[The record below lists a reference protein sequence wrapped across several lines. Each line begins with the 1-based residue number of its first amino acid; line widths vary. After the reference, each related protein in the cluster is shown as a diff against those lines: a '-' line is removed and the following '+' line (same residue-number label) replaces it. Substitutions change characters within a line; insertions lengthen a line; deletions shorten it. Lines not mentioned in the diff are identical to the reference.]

1 LREGVKGKIS
11 LSLGEI
17 FEGLAPAAFEEFQL
31 LGERRAYPRGSIL
44 FRIGDTCAGIFWIVS
59 GRVRTS
65 TGGAEGISQLAQP
78 GEILGLKEALCGEA
92 YSLSAETDGPA
103 EVSFVSLEDLSAF
116 LAGHPDAAFRIVQ
129 RLSGYLGLI
138 LEHLR
143 SALWRSNPSN

>member
-1 LREGVKGKIS
+1 VRAKVS
-11 LSLGEI
+11 LSLAEI
-17 FEGLAPAAFEEFQL
+17 CEGLSPATCEEFQL
-31 LGERRAYPRGSIL
+31 LGKRRAYPRGFTL
-44 FRIGDTCAGIFWIVS
+44 FRTGESCAGVFWIVS

-92 YSLSAETDGPA
+92 YSLSAE
-103 EVSFVSLEDLSAF
+103 VSFVSLEDLSAF

-143 SALWRSNPSN
+143 SALRRSSPSN

>member
-1 LREGVKGKIS
+1 MKAKVS
-11 LSLGEI
+11 LSLAEI
-17 FEGLAPAAFEEFQL
+17 CEGLSPATCEEFQL
-31 LGERRAYPRGSIL
+31 LGKRRAYPRGFTL
-44 FRIGDTCAGIFWIVS
+44 FRTGESCAGIFWIVS

-65 TGGAEGISQLAQP
+65 TGGAENISQLAQP

-92 YSLSAETDGPA
+92 YSLSAETNGPA
-103 EVSFVSLEDLSAF
+103 EVSFVSLEDLSVF

-143 SALWRSNPSN
+143 SALRRSSPSN